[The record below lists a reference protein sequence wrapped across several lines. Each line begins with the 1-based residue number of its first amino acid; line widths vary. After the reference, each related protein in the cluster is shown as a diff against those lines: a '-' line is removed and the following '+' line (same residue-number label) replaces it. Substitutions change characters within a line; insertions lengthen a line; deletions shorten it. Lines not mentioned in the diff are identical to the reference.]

1 MTLDEEDSPWGEQC
15 DIFPPLTVFAPHKL
29 RIAFEEKKK
38 KQLVLEIGRYNGA
51 IVKMAQ
57 FMSLLPE
64 SPLFHLLQHDWELP
78 LRSIPNV
85 YLQ

>member
-15 DIFPPLTVFAPHKL
+15 DIFPPLTVFTPHKL
-29 RIAFEEKKK
+29 RIAFEKN
-38 KQLVLEIGRYNGA
+38 LGLEIGRYNGA

-64 SPLFHLLQHDWELP
+64 SMLFQLLQHDWELP
-78 LRSIPNV
+78 LRSVPNV